1 MRFHFLM
8 LLIVILVS
16 LGMHG
21 MASARVSSSSAVA
34 PFPPGSVGEMG
45 SDPDGASRK

>member
-1 MRFHFLM
+1 MRFHLLM

-21 MASARVSSSSAVA
+21 MASATAWSVPAAGGRVPGAFQRLPA
-34 PFPPGSVGEMG
+34 PTSP
-45 SDPDGASRK
+45 